1 MMRARSM
8 FWTALTLACTAL
20 GGLAQSNAADA
31 VRVLTARPG
40 WQAISVWYANDLGL
54 FAKHNLE
61 VKHTA
66 LNSSSAVME
75 AFISGQG
82 DIAIA
87 NVGTAVNAYFRGVPL
102 RIVDGTPAS
111 DYPIMA
117 TSPSIKQLSDLKGKK
132 IAIWSVP
139 SDASLALAIVAK
151 SHGMNAASDLTYVR
165 VPAQNVCETIKR
177 DQADAGIVFEPY
189 ASACLLD
196 GAHRVAPA
204 GTVSFDPPKLV
215 SSSVVIVNADYLV
228 KNKDAVKRMVSALND
243 AVGWAANHK
252 KEAVELL
259 AKYSGQP
266 EKAIALSYDSAN
278 LNTKIDRGYHDILLD
293 RYEEANLVKR
303 RPTADD
309 MKTLYQTDLLGQ

>member
-1 MMRARSM
+1 MRKQ
-8 FWTALTLACTAL
+8 TAFSIVFAFVFGAFELLSPAH
-20 GGLAQSNAADA
+20 AADT
-31 VRVLTARPG
+31 VRILTARPG
-40 WQAISVWYANDLGL
+40 WQAISVWYAKDLGL
-54 FAKHNLE
+54 FAKHSVD

-66 LNSSSAVME
+66 LDSSPAVME
-75 AFISGQG
+75 AFVSGQA

-117 TSPSIKQLSDLKGKK
+117 VSPAIKSLADLKGKK

-139 SDASLALAIVAK
+139 SDATLALDVVAK
-151 SHGMNAASDLTYVR
+151 KQGINAANDFTYVR
-165 VPAQNVCETIKR
+165 VPAQNVCDTVKR
-177 DQADAGIVFEPY
+177 NQADAGIVFEPY

-215 SSSVVIVNADYLV
+215 SSSVIIVNADFLAKHTQDV
-228 KNKDAVKRMVSALND
+228 KDAVQALDEAVS
-243 AVGWAANHK
+243 WAAKHK
-252 KEAVELL
+252 GEAVASL

-278 LNTKIDRGYHDILLD
+278 FDITIDRGYHDILLQ
-293 RYEEANLVKR
+293 RYEQAKLIKR
-303 RPTADD
+303 VPSADEL
-309 MKTLYQTDLLGQ
+309 KTLYQTDLVKK